1 MTLIND
7 LQLAHQLADAADG
20 ISLRYFS
27 GGVVPT
33 LTKADGSPVTAADH
47 EVEEAIRSRLGAVRP
62 DDAFLGEECGAVGAS
77 ARRWVVDPIDGT
89 SYFAAGDRRWSTLIA
104 VDEGREGGDVVT
116 GLVSAPAVQRRWW
129 ATRGSGAWTSTFLDG
144 RRGVDEALAVSS
156 TATLDQATV
165 VTWPRA
171 DRLSAQRRAAGDRVI
186 AACADGGS
194 LSEWEGIC
202 HGALLVAAGVVD
214 AFLHLKAG
222 PWDIAA
228 AVPIVE
234 EAGGRFSDLA
244 GGRSISAGA
253 ALLTNGRV
261 HDEVLELIGD
271 EQT

>member
-27 GGVVPT
+27 GGFVPT

-47 EVEEAIRSRLGAVRP
+47 EVEEAIRGRLGEARP

-89 SYFAAGDRRWSTLIA
+89 GYFAAGDRRWSTLIA
-104 VDEGREGGDVVT
+104 VDEGGEVVT

-129 ATRGSGAWTSTFLDG
+129 ATRGSGAWTSAFLDG
-144 RRGVDEALAVSS
+144 RGGVDEALAVSS
-156 TATLDQATV
+156 TATLDKATV

-171 DRLSAQRRAAGDRVI
+171 DRLSTQRRAAGDRVI
-186 AACADGGS
+186 AACAEGGP

-228 AVPIVE
+228 VVPIVE
-234 EAGGRFSDLA
+234 EAGGRFSDLE
-244 GGRSISAGA
+244 GGRSISADA

-261 HDEVLELIGD
+261 HDEVLELMGKSAA
-271 EQT
+271 QRS